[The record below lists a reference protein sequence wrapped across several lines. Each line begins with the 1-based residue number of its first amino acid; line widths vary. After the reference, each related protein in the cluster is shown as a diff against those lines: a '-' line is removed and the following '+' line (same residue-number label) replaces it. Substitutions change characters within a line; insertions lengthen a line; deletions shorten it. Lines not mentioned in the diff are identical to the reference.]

1 MQEWKQMGLFV
12 PEMFQRTM
20 AQMSGGGGGLMMG
33 RELQMMRGE
42 PQMMGDNSQMMR
54 GSQERM
60 MSSQERMMIG
70 NLSFYLQYNW

>member
-20 AQMSGGGGGLMMG
+20 AQMSGGGGGLMM
-33 RELQMMRGE
+33 RGE
-42 PQMMGDNSQMMR
+42 PQMMGDDPQMMR